1 MTIYTSIYLRRKPCK
16 AQLSNPPLKVL
27 TIILLSPLNLYSFFC
42 RCHLNN
48 LENIVPFVT
57 IGLFYVLTEPDPW
70 TAALCFR
77 SFLVTRVVHNIAL
90 IQALPQPTRTFSY
103 LAGVIILCFMSLSV
117 FQRGKM

>member
-1 MTIYTSIYLRRKPCK
+1 MQSATVKSSVEGLNDN
-16 AQLSNPPLKVL
+16 SSL
-27 TIILLSPLNLYSFFC
+27 TPESLYFFC

>member
-1 MTIYTSIYLRRKPCK
+1 MKYDQDSIPAFIKYYGNNAKCIK
-16 AQLSNPPLKVL
+16 LKVL
-27 TIILLSPLNLYSFFC
+27 TVTLLSPLNLYTFC
-42 RCHLNN
+42 RCHSNN

-77 SFLVTRVVHNIAL
+77 SFLVTRIVHNIAL

-103 LAGVIILCFMSLSV
+103 LAGVFILCFMSLSV
-117 FQRGKM
+117 LQHGKL

>member
-1 MTIYTSIYLRRKPCK
+1 MTIYTSIYQRRKPCK

-27 TIILLSPLNLYSFFC
+27 TITLISPLNLYTFFC

-70 TAALCFR
+70 TAALWFR